1 MRRRVFEGE
10 LGCELAVHRAGEKD
24 SVQGLVDDVSETW
37 SQLYRSEP
45 GLWDKELH
53 LVCLLETRCSIC
65 ALVGLRSSDVAFERL
80 RDMMMMSIDRSWSL

>member
-10 LGCELAVHRAGEKD
+10 LGCELAIYGAGEED
-24 SVQGLVDDVSETW
+24 SVLVSADDVSKIC

-65 ALVGLRSSDVAFERL
+65 TLGGCGSSDVALERFKG
-80 RDMMMMSIDRSWSL
+80 MVMSIDQS